1 MAHPSQLRP
10 IWLLAASA
18 LLPLLAACQSSPE
31 IERGD
36 ALLAEGRDT
45 EALAVWQAAL
55 AKQPTN
61 TRLLTQ
67 IATAQ
72 VRLKRLDD
80 AEATMKRA
88 VALEPDN
95 AKVRQN
101 LALVYLWKKDLGTA
115 LASFHEVLRIQDTY
129 PETHYYIGL
138 IHEMQGDEATAVKCY
153 VADVN
158 NGPSRAWERLEL
170 YKERQRKL
178 GVARPKASS
187 RDFLKVSLAFLA
199 VAAAAYG
206 LRLAIEARQQRP
218 PSRPGN

>member
-1 MAHPSQLRP
+1 MAHPRRTRP
-10 IWLLAASA
+10 TWLLLASA
-18 LLPLLAACQSSPE
+18 LLPFLASCQSRPE
-31 IERGD
+31 VERGD
-36 ALLAEGRDT
+36 ALFAEGRNA
-45 EALAVWQAAL
+45 EALAIWQQAL
-55 AKQPTN
+55 AKHPTS

-72 VRLKRLDD
+72 VRLKRFED

-101 LALVYLWKKDLGTA
+101 LALVYLWKKDLDKA
-115 LASFHEVLRIQDTY
+115 LAAFHDVLRIQDTY
-129 PETHYYIGL
+129 PETNYYIGL
-138 IHEMQGDEATAVKCY
+138 IHEMRGDEATAVKYY
-153 VADVN
+153 VLDVN

-178 GVARPKASS
+178 GIAAPKASS
-187 RDFLKVSLAFLA
+187 RGFLMVSLAFLA

-206 LRLAIEARQQRP
+206 LRLAIDARQQRP
-218 PSRPGN
+218 PTRPGN